1 MEKNNKTRYDKVVK
15 KREEESAVLKV
26 RRLEILQQETNL
38 DECEEVVYDKS
49 SQAESEPTRML
60 V

>member
-1 MEKNNKTRYDKVVK
+1 MEKNNKTRYDKRET

-26 RRLEILQQETNL
+26 RRLKILQQETDL
-38 DECEEVVYDKS
+38 DECEEVVHNKS
-49 SQAESEPTRML
+49 SQAEPEPTRML

>member
-26 RRLEILQQETNL
+26 RRLEILQQETYL

-49 SQAESEPTRML
+49 SQAEPEPTRML

>member
-26 RRLEILQQETNL
+26 RRLEILQQETDL
-38 DECEEVVYDKS
+38 DECEEVVYNKS
-49 SQAESEPTRML
+49 SQAEPEPTRML

>member
-1 MEKNNKTRYDKVVK
+1 MEKNNKTRYDKVLK

-26 RRLEILQQETNL
+26 RRLEILQQETDL
-38 DECEEVVYDKS
+38 DECEEVVCDKS

>member
-1 MEKNNKTRYDKVVK
+1 MEKNNKTRYDKRSK

-26 RRLEILQQETNL
+26 RRLEILQQETDP
-38 DECEEVVYDKS
+38 DESEEVVYDKS
-49 SQAESEPTRML
+49 SQAEPEPTRML